1 MQIKLLMARA
11 TATGSQNRGDV
22 VDVSDAEAVRMIEA
36 GQAQPVRATKPE
48 KAISRRNVEKA
59 SK

>member
-1 MQIKLLMARA
+1 
-11 TATGSQNRGDV
+11 
-22 VDVSDAEAVRMIEA
+22 MIEA
-36 GQAQPVRATKPE
+36 GQAQPVRATNPE